1 MVMIKQPTIMILN
14 PGIIP
19 ERLRSPN
26 AYPIA
31 ERIAV
36 PKTAHHVLS
45 WRTSLKESINLGYG
59 GNGF

>member
-1 MVMIKQPTIMILN
+1 MPIMKQPTIIMLK

-19 ERLRSPN
+19 QRLSSPN

-31 ERIAV
+31 EIIAV
-36 PKTAHHVLS
+36 PKTAHQVLS
-45 WRTSLKESINLGYG
+45 CRTSLKESSKVGYG